1 MKEYYADKACL
12 KIIRLFVLVLT
23 FLLILAAAYFFTFIP
38 IIMIITCSVF
48 FLTGFFI
55 VFIYLPVYFKK
66 IKYYV
71 SDEKIIKIS
80 GFYFTKTQTIS
91 LCKIQY
97 TVTMSAP
104 FFKLCGLNFIFL
116 YACGGVMPIMFL
128 NERDF
133 LEIRCNLIKCLEA
146 EV

>member
-12 KIIRLFVLVLT
+12 KVIRLFVLALT
-23 FLLILAAAYFFTFIP
+23 FLLILGTAYFFSFIP
-38 IIMIITCSVF
+38 IFMIITCMVF
-48 FLTGFFI
+48 FLAGFFTA
-55 VFIYLPVYFKK
+55 FIYLPLHFKK

-91 LCKIQY
+91 LGKIQY
-97 TVTMSAP
+97 TVTLSAP

-133 LEIRCNLIKCLEA
+133 SEIRCNLMKCLE
-146 EV
+146 EEE